1 MSVTATSAWPQQNLL
16 RELRDLLANADKA
29 LLCVAFADTRGVHLL
44 GEQLSALGPS
54 VRLLVTGVFNRDR
67 TDAALALATSYGC
80 EARTLNWSRGT
91 YHPKM
96 YLTAATGGRRAL
108 VGSANLTSGLFGN
121 VEVALRL
128 DQSSATETAIDDL
141 WAVGEELWH
150 HPTARSW
157 QPVDP
162 RPQDELE
169 PDLLA
174 RLAAVVS
181 VGTTISTL
189 SDARPNRIL
198 EFNRAGIRV
207 ETDRSLS
214 RAVPAEH
221 VEPRMIQIAWD
232 WLKSHGELENRVLL
246 NELRVHRSSFVCALL
261 AQLPE
266 VEVTSR
272 RPIRLRLTTPD

>member
-1 MSVTATSAWPQQNLL
+1 MSVTAASAWPRQNLL
-16 RELRDLLANADKA
+16 RQLRDILAHADTA

-44 GEQLSALGPS
+44 GEQLNALGPS

-96 YLTAATGGRRAL
+96 YLTADTEGRRAL

-128 DQSSATETAIDDL
+128 DQSPATATAIDDL

-150 HPTARSW
+150 HPTARAW

-162 RPQDELE
+162 RPEDELE
-169 PDLLA
+169 PELLA
-174 RLAAVVS
+174 RLASVIS
-181 VGTTISTL
+181 VGTTINTL

-214 RAVPAEH
+214 RSVPAEH
-221 VEPRMIQIAWD
+221 VEPRMIRIAWD

-272 RPIRLRLTTPD
+272 RPIRLRLATRG